1 MSLRARLLVG
11 IGVIAAVLVGAA
23 VLVTRTTESYLMQR
37 VDAQLASAPV
47 RDSIGPQRGPPRD
60 EPFTSLN
67 SMYVGV
73 VGANGSV
80 TTLRAPSGA
89 GSSVALPKFS
99 PSRALAAL
107 ADRKPFTTGSGGS
120 SGTRYRAQAVGS
132 ANDHF
137 IVALPLAD
145 VDASVARLVNLEV
158 LATLLILA
166 CLGIV
171 AFWVLRLG
179 VRPLKKMTATATAI
193 AGGDLSHRVPDVAP
207 GTEAGE
213 LGIALNAMLGRIEEA
228 FALRTASEERLRRFV
243 GDASHELRTPVTTI
257 RGYAELY
264 RAGGLGDPEELR
276 QAMRRTE
283 EEAIRMGSLV
293 DDMLLLARL
302 DQGRPLDR
310 APVSLG
316 RLAEDAARDAMAV
329 APEHRVDAVV
339 EDDITITGDESRL
352 RQVVANLVANALLHT
367 PAGTA
372 VHLAVRRDNG
382 SAVLE
387 VSDEGPGMSEEVAEH
402 VFERFYRADPS
413 RSRHHG
419 GTGLGLSIV
428 QAIVAAHGGR
438 VAIRTAMG
446 QGTAVR
452 VELPTPAPP
461 AEGDGPGA

>member
-1 MSLRARLLVG
+1 MLVG
-11 IGVIAAVLVGAA
+11 IGVIAVVLLGAA

-47 RDSIGPQRGPPRD
+47 RDSIGPVRGSPRD
-60 EPFTSLN
+60 EPFASLN

-73 VGANGSV
+73 VGADGSV

-89 GSSVALPKFS
+89 ESSVALPRFS
-99 PSRALAAL
+99 PARALAAL
-107 ADRKPFTTGSGGS
+107 ADHKPFTTGSTGS
-120 SGTRYRAQAVGS
+120 SGTRYRARAVGGP
-132 ANDHF
+132 NERF
-137 IVALPLAD
+137 IVALPLSD
-145 VDASVARLVNLEV
+145 LDASVARLVNLEV
-158 LATLLILA
+158 LTTLLVLA

-179 VRPLKKMTATATAI
+179 VRPVKQMTATATAI
-193 AGGDLSHRVPDVAP
+193 AAGDLSHRVPEVSP
-207 GTEAGE
+207 GTEAGD
-213 LGIALNAMLGRIEEA
+213 LGIALNVMLGRIEEA
-228 FALRTASEERLRRFV
+228 FEQRAASEERLRRFV

-264 RAGGLGDPEELR
+264 RAGGLADPEELG

-283 EEAIRMGSLV
+283 QEAIRMGSLV

-302 DQGRPLDR
+302 DQGRPLDQ

-316 RLAEDAARDAMAV
+316 QLAKDAARDAMAV
-329 APEHRVDAVV
+329 APERRVDAAV
-339 EDDITITGDESRL
+339 EEDITINGDEGRL
-352 RQVVANLVANALLHT
+352 RQVVANLVANALVHT

-372 VHLAVRRDNG
+372 VHLRVRRDDS

-419 GTGLGLSIV
+419 GSGLGLSIV

-438 VAIRTAMG
+438 VAIRTAAG

-452 VELPTPAPP
+452 VELPAPA
-461 AEGDGPGA
+461 